1 MAQHAPPL
9 PCALPEWPAVRVGLQ
24 ALAAAPPTTGAALVA
39 ALVPLRAALHVR
51 ELITR
56 EAHGLAAFF
65 HADAESRRAAWL
77 LDGGL
82 AGTLALAARLD
93 VAVRESDAACAD
105 APLRL
110 LLAGAPG
117 AASLTRAAAASLM
130 AVAFL
135 CLMPGHAEDHGK
147 LHFERRFPTLD
158 FRGLWE
164 TAATHHNNAAK
175 LDCHLHYLKRAG
187 AGQLPPGT
195 LRFERRVL
203 DAAAH
208 ASLAGSAPVPL
219 CQFLIEPRVS
229 ICTSAAPVRA
239 DFANCLLGGGA
250 LFRGCVQE
258 EILFSQRPELCVG
271 MLLCEKMRDDEA
283 IMMRGAACY
292 SATSSGYGGDIFKWE
307 GVAAAHDSAPHD
319 YVAFDAADWRDG
331 DAHAQ
336 WRPGELKREVHKAL
350 VAFAQPGGGRAPA
363 IASGNWGCGA
373 FEGYAPLKALLQWV
387 AASLARC
394 DALHYHAFG
403 ELELA
408 VSLAAAVAHVQD
420 AWPPEARTAG
430 GLYAAVKSY
439 AKGVR
444 EHADQPPLLD
454 WLRSDGAQ
462 AAAAAGQGALSWL
475 SN

>member
-9 PCALPEWPAVRVGLQ
+9 PCSHRAWPAVRLLLLR
-24 ALAAAPPTTGAALVA
+24 LAAAPPASGEALAAELA
-39 ALVPLRAALHVR
+39 PLRAALQVQALS
-51 ELITR
+51 EQA
-56 EAHGLAAFF
+56 AHGLAAFF
-65 HADAESRRAAWL
+65 DADVRRAAWL
-77 LDGGL
+77 QDGGL
-82 AGTLALAARLD
+82 AGTLALAARLKD
-93 VAVRESDAACAD
+93 AVCESDVACAD
-105 APLRL
+105 APLCL
-110 LLAGAPG
+110 LLAGSPS
-117 AASLTRAAAASLM
+117 AASLTRAAAASLL

-147 LHFERRFPTLD
+147 RHHERRFPRHC

-164 TAATHHNNAAK
+164 TGGAQHNTAVAK

-203 DAAAH
+203 DAAAR
-208 ASLAGSAPVPL
+208 ASLDDAGRVPL
-219 CQFLIEPRVS
+219 CRFLIEPRVS

-239 DFANCLLGGGA
+239 DFADSSVADCKLGGGA
-250 LFRGCVQE
+250 LSHGMVE
-258 EILFSQRPELCVG
+258 EECVG
-271 MLLCEKMRDDEA
+271 MMLSERLRDDET
-283 IMMRGAACY
+283 IVMRGAVRY
-292 SATSSGYGGDIFKWE
+292 TSGYSDDSKSQT
-307 GVAAAHDSAPHD
+307 VADAAAHEGMPHD
-319 YVAFDAADWRDG
+319 YVAFDALHIRGGGQPQW
-331 DAHAQ
+331 AHWALE
-336 WRPGELKREVHKAL
+336 RELHKAL
-350 VAFAQPGGGRAPA
+350 AAFAQPGGGRAPA

-373 FEGYAPLKALLQWV
+373 FNGHAPLKALLQWV

-430 GLYAAVKSY
+430 TLYKAVALYAGRVC
-439 AKGVR
+439 
-444 EHADQPPLLD
+444 EHAHQPPLLD

-462 AAAAAGQGALSWL
+462 AAAALGALP
-475 SN
+475 